1 MADPFRLLARK
12 SGTVAADSFE
22 LALDD
27 GRTIAVRR
35 VRDARAKR
43 IKLVVDDRGARL
55 TLPIRASAA
64 AGERFAAEHRGWL
77 ATQIERH
84 VAARHPPLQP
94 FSTSSL
100 PLRGAELP
108 VRWQAGRFCRV
119 QRDGDGIVF
128 ELSARA
134 GAPARVRALREFYE
148 AQARVDVGRW
158 LPPQLATLPRAPR
171 RFRLK
176 PMRSQWG
183 SLAPDGTVALDLAL
197 VLGRESAFEYVL
209 IHELCHL
216 LRRDHSAAFWR
227 EVEARCPGWR
237 HEREYFRAEGRQL
250 KSRLA
255 ALLDPMETAG

>member
-1 MADPFRLLARK
+1 M
-12 SGTVAADSFE
+12 
-22 LALDD
+22 
-27 GRTIAVRR
+27 
-35 VRDARAKR
+35 
-43 IKLVVDDRGARL
+43 
-55 TLPIRASAA
+55 
-64 AGERFAAEHRGWL
+64 
-77 ATQIERH
+77 
-84 VAARHPPLQP
+84 
-94 FSTSSL
+94 
-100 PLRGAELP
+100 P

-148 AQARVDVGRW
+148 AQARVDIGRW

-209 IHELCHL
+209 IHELCRL